1 MDTNEKREYE
11 AIEVAR
17 IKRFAMIVLLSLA
30 ITVALVLINCSPAHG
45 QKIKDVERA
54 TLVSYGKE
62 KRFTSYW
69 IVCVQSETGQ
79 RYSFKYN
86 VHSYRVKRPRIPQ
99 QWSVIKTKRK
109 TFITPEI

>member
-11 AIEVAR
+11 AIAVHR
-17 IKRFAMIVLLSLA
+17 MKRTAVVIFLTLLL
-30 ITVALVLINCSPAHG
+30 TVAIILTNCQPVAG
-45 QKIKDVERA
+45 QRIKDVERA

-62 KRFTSYW
+62 KRFTTYW
-69 IVCVQSETGQ
+69 IVCVQSESGN

-99 QWSVIKTKRK
+99 QWTVIKTKRK